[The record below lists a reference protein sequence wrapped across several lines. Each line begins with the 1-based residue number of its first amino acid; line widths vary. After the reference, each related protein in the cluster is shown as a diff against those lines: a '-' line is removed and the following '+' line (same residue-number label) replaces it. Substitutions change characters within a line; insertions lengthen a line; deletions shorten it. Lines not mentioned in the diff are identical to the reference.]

1 MTNLFNL
8 QVPNKE
14 KKVLLHSCCA
24 PCSCAILRRMVEGR
38 IEPTVYFYNPNI
50 DPLEE
55 YERRLAETKRIASE
69 LGLPLLIESVRQH
82 DNWLALVKGHETD
95 PERGARCIICYRDR
109 LGVTG
114 RKAEAL
120 GFDYFGSTLTVSPHK
135 SAAAVN
141 QVGQEVAEQ
150 VGVLFLA
157 RDYKK
162 QNGCLL
168 ATQLSKE
175 LGVYRQDY
183 CGCQFSMRK

>member
-1 MTNLFNL
+1 MPKQKL
-8 QVPNKE
+8 
-14 KKVLLHSCCA
+14 LLHVCCIGCGA
-24 PCSCAILRRMVEGR
+24 YVAKTLSEEFEVTL
-38 IEPTVYFYNPNI
+38 YFYNPNI